1 MAKKHATGWRNRIV
15 GEGEESPDQ
24 LLANPANWR
33 IHPKFQQDAL
43 AGVLDDVG
51 WVQRIIVNQQT
62 GHVVDGH
69 LRVSLAL
76 SRDEQT
82 IPVLYV
88 DLTPEEEALVL
99 ATIDPLSAL
108 AVTDAAK
115 LDDLLQSVSTDS
127 EALQQMLANL
137 AASASAPVVEAPED
151 FAEYDEDIDTDFCC
165 PKCGY
170 RWSGKQN

>member
-1 MAKKHATGWRNRIV
+1 MAKKQAAGWRNRIV

-127 EALQQMLANL
+127 EALQQMLAQL
-137 AASASAPVVEAPED
+137 ADAGKVEIPTDWQE
-151 FAEYDEDIDTDFCC
+151 FDEDVADEVEYITC
-165 PKCGY
+165 PHCGE
-170 RWSGKQN
+170 KFPK